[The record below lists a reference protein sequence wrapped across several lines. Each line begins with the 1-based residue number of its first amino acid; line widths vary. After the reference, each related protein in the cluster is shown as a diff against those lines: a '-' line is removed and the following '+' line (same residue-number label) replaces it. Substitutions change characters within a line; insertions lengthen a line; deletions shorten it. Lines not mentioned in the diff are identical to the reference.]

1 MKRIIVLLMF
11 IFIISFGISTPAHFL
26 YSLVDDQLQ
35 GAELTN
41 IEGSIWQ
48 GEADLS
54 VGNMDTGKVT
64 WRFSPTALLTG
75 GLGWNF
81 TLINESVTGFAAA
94 KVWSLSTLS
103 SLAINTNTQHLAQ
116 WNPLLNTI
124 SSDVSAQLEQVSAN
138 QCRQTQ
144 GTMTLENTSV
154 MGLPFGI
161 IDVQVTCEG
170 ENYSASF
177 RNQESPI
184 QLTGSALLTPKGG
197 YQFNAQLLSRDP
209 ALRQQL
215 SGLLGGS
222 PEDQRFTVRER
233 GNL

>member
-64 WRFSPTALLTG
+64 WRFSPMALLTG

-124 SSDVSAQLEQVSAN
+124 SSDVSAQLEQVSAD
-138 QCRQTQ
+138 QKQ
-144 GTMTLENTSV
+144 
-154 MGLPFGI
+154 
-161 IDVQVTCEG
+161 VQK
-170 ENYSASF
+170 A
-177 RNQESPI
+177 
-184 QLTGSALLTPKGG
+184 
-197 YQFNAQLLSRDP
+197 LSR
-209 ALRQQL
+209 R
-215 SGLLGGS
+215 LGS
-222 PEDQRFTVRER
+222 WECLWKTVRSSTSSTATIAP
-233 GNL
+233 GTCDTLTCGTPAASANSSTT